1 MMLCGFT
8 GDLCGFNGS
17 LQEFND
23 HKMDLMVIY

>member
-1 MMLCGFT
+1 MLCGFT
-8 GDLCGFNGS
+8 GNLCGFNGS